1 MASSSKP
8 KNPVLRWLLAAGHH
22 AAGDPRVP
30 NPPITTPTSPLTQPI
45 SVVSAVDFYR
55 TGTVS
60 RDVLLSIPAFRRANS
75 LIAGVTGGL
84 PYNAFRDGV
93 RIPRPFLEQP
103 ESGVGYTRNVTFT
116 KIASD
121 LLFEGQSL
129 FIVTDFYS
137 DGFPRTGRHVPY
149 GEWTQDD
156 KTGVIT
162 HDGEKLD
169 PKVVRLFTSPL
180 NGLCQEAWP
189 TVQQLNRLRSLSAW
203 YTSHPE
209 AREYFVPVDGQ
220 EPDEDDIALFLAKWN
235 EARQAGVTALV
246 PAGLELK
253 QVDTMDA
260 SQMTLNDARAFEI
273 TEVARLTG
281 IEAGWLSVNVTT
293 RTYSNIV
300 DERRQFLDF
309 VCAEFI
315 QSIEQRLSLEDCTPQ
330 GTYVKANL
338 DAFLRSNTKERYE
351 SHAIALSNGF
361 LTVDEVRAYEDR
373 APLPQEALRA
383 TPTGTTGPGTQ
394 EATTQPQEAPS
405 A

>member
-1 MASSSKP
+1 VDVGP
-8 KNPVLRWLLAAGHH
+8 GGVPV
-22 AAGDPRVP
+22 RVP

-55 TGTVS
+55 TAVVS
-60 RDVLLSIPAFRRANS
+60 RDVLLSIPAFRRASS
-75 LIAGVTGGL
+75 LISGVSGGL
-84 PYNAFRDGV
+84 PYNAFKDGV

-103 ESGVGYTRNVTFT
+103 ESGVGYTRSVTWT
-116 KIASD
+116 KVASD

-129 FIVTDFYS
+129 FIVDEFYA
-137 DGFPRTGRHVPY
+137 DGFPRNGRHIPFN
-149 GEWTQDD
+149 EWTQDD

-169 PKVVRLFTSPL
+169 SKVVRLFTSAL
-180 NGLCQEAWP
+180 TGLCQDAWQ
-189 TVQQLNRLRSLSAW
+189 TVQQLNRLRSLSSW

-235 EARQAGVTALV
+235 EARQAGITAFV

-253 QVDTMDA
+253 QVEQMDPA
-260 SQMTLNDARAFEI
+260 QMTLNAAREFEI

-281 IEAGWLSVNVTT
+281 IDATWLSVNVTT
-293 RTYSNIV
+293 RTYNNAT
-300 DERRQFLDF
+300 DERRSFLDF
-309 VCAEFI
+309 VCAPFV
-315 QSIEQRLSLEDCTPQ
+315 QAIEQRLSLEDCTPQ
-330 GTYVKANL
+330 GTYVKANV
-338 DAFLRSNTKERYE
+338 DAFLRSNALERYQA
-351 SHAIALSNGF
+351 HAIALGAGF

-383 TPTGTTGPGTQ
+383 QPTGTTAPGQ
-394 EATTQPQEAPS
+394 GENTTQPQEAPS